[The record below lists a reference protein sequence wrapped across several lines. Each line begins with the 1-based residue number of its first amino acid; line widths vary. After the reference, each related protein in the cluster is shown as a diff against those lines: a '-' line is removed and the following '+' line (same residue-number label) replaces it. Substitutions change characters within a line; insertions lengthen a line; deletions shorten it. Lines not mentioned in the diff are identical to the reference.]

1 MTATDDS
8 GETSIFDLDW
18 AALSESQ
25 KSAIIVEHVKLIDVS
40 RRATRASG
48 AHISNIRSLFL
59 MMIVALAMGLQNFD
73 NKTIILTMISFQLLK
88 SLSTRLIE
96 VRLHSLVE
104 KAKQEL
110 AKFMMRHARR
120 E

>member
-1 MTATDDS
+1 MTATEDS
-8 GETSIFDLDW
+8 AETSIFDLDW

-25 KSAIIVEHVKLIDVS
+25 KSAIIIEHVKLIEAT

-59 MMIVALAMGLQNFD
+59 MMLIALAMGIQEFD
-73 NKTIILTMISFQLLK
+73 NKTIILTMIGFQLLK

-96 VRLHSLVE
+96 VRLQSLVE

-110 AKFMMRHARR
+110 TKFMLRHARR